1 MPCRQPKLSAG
12 EWTLLYPCYVS
23 FGPMRRLFSALLL
36 LVCFASAL
44 PAQVDGAARSYRIGP
59 RDQVQIRVEEL
70 SDLDSDVTVADDGT
84 IELPIIGPLAA
95 SGMTED
101 ELALRLRGRLQSEGL
116 RRATVSVKVT
126 AYRSR
131 PVSVLGAV
139 EDPGN
144 HFVPGRASLMEILLN
159 AGGLSTDNGGEIYI
173 RRQAENGLTDQVRIS
188 ARALIEEGDPDVNI
202 PIFAGDTINVPMARE
217 VTIHFL
223 GEVANAGSLTFRSN
237 QRVTLL
243 TALARAGGLLETAAK
258 KIRIIRQREA
268 SRSETTV
275 DYRQILSGETPDPLL
290 EDGDLIVVKE
300 SFF

>member
-1 MPCRQPKLSAG
+1 MK
-12 EWTLLYPCYVS
+12 
-23 FGPMRRLFSALLL
+23 RLFSALLL
-36 LVCFASAL
+36 LVNIASAL
-44 PAQVDGAARSYRIGP
+44 PAQEPGAARSYRIGP
-59 RDQVQIRVEEL
+59 RDQIQVRVEEL
-70 SDLDSDVTVADDGT
+70 SDLDSDLTVADDGT
-84 IELPIIGPLAA
+84 IDLPIIGPFAA
-95 SGMTED
+95 SGMSED
-101 ELALRLRGRLQSEGL
+101 ELELRLRARLQDEGL

-139 EDPGN
+139 QDPGN
-144 HFVPGRASLMEILLN
+144 HFVPGQANLMEILLA
-159 AGGLSTDNGGEIYI
+159 AGGLGPDNGGEIYI
-173 RRQAENGLTDQVRIS
+173 RRQAENGLNDQVRIS
-188 ARALIEEGDPDVNI
+188 AHALIEEGDPDVNI

-258 KIRIIRQREA
+258 KIRIIRQKDGE
-268 SRSETTV
+268 RSESTV
-275 DYRQILSGETPDPLL
+275 DYRQILSGQDPDPLL
-290 EDGDLIVVKE
+290 QDGDLVVVKE